1 MSAPLQLALYS
12 AAIALATMGGALVP
26 TVLNKERH
34 GALLAFAAGIMLG
47 AAFFQ
52 MLPEAFHSGGY
63 PAFALVPVGFLA
75 LLLLE
80 RFVLVYASEE
90 PPDCAEHGH
99 GGSLGLAAFIGM
111 SVHTLFDGVA
121 LASSVAEGIGLTA
134 FVAITAHKVSSSL
147 GLASILRAE
156 RRSTAATLG
165 FAAALGGMVP
175 LGAGLAW
182 LLGSLLQVEALAAR
196 SLAFSAGSFLY
207 VAVSDLLPH
216 VNRHGHGKRW
226 AQAGALLAGL
236 GLMYGQGKALP
247 HHH

>member
-26 TVLNKERH
+26 IVLNKERH

-165 FAAALGGMVP
+165 FAAALGGWCRW
-175 LGAGLAW
+175 GRGW
-182 LLGSLLQVEALAAR
+182 RGCWAACCRWRR
-196 SLAFSAGSFLY
+196 SPPAPWPSPRAPSSTWPSRTCCRTSTGTATASGG
-207 VAVSDLLPH
+207 
-216 VNRHGHGKRW
+216 RR
-226 AQAGALLAGL
+226 
-236 GLMYGQGKALP
+236 QGP
-247 HHH
+247 CSPGWG